1 MQKKSLC
8 ADDLLKETIEQYS
21 PFVYRL
27 AYSLVKSR
35 SDADDIHQEV
45 FIAYIKKRPGFESEE
60 HERAWFIRVTVNFC
74 KNLQK
79 SAWKRKIVS
88 LTEFGDDWEAEEKE
102 EQDWRMLEESG
113 EKGEQDSWIPV
124 GTGNGMQKS
133 IPGTG
138 KACRTVAVNEEAQ
151 ALLHTVKRLPQKYR
165 SVIHLFYYEE
175 MSVEEIALALNRK
188 PSTVRTQLTRARR
201 KLSEMLKEEI

>member
-79 SAWKRKIVS
+79 SAWKRRIVS
-88 LTEFGDDWEAEEKE
+88 LTEFGDDWEADEKE
-102 EQDWRMLEESG
+102 EQDWRTLVES
-113 EKGEQDSWIPV
+113 
-124 GTGNGMQKS
+124 GNGMQES
-133 IPGTG
+133 VPGTG
-138 KACRTVAVNEEAQ
+138 EACRTVTVEENAE
-151 ALLHTVKRLPQKYR
+151 ALINTVKKLPQKYR

>member
-45 FIAYIKKRPGFESEE
+45 FITYIKKRPDFENEE
-60 HERAWFIRVTVNFC
+60 HKKAWFIRVTVNLC
-74 KNLQK
+74 KNWQK
-79 SAWKRKIVS
+79 SAWRRKMVS
-88 LTEFGDDWEAEEKE
+88 LTEFGDDWEEGAGNNMIEVICEE
-102 EQDWRMLEESG
+102 RIS
-113 EKGEQDSWIPV
+113 
-124 GTGNGMQKS
+124 
-133 IPGTG
+133 
-138 KACRTVAVNEEAQ
+138 EEA
-151 ALLHTVKRLPQKYR
+151 ASLINTVKKLPQKYR

-175 MSVEEIALALNRK
+175 MSVEEISRAMQQK